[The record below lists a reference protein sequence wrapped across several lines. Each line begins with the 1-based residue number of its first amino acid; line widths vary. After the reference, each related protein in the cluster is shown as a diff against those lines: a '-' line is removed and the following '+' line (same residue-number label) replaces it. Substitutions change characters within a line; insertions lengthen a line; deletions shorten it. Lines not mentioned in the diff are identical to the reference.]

1 METLFSILNERRYHY
16 HYKNDILSFLDERA
30 NDIFLSNYNPKLY
43 NEIRKAQF
51 RVLDLS
57 ALNNAPKEIYGFE
70 FIEEI
75 RMPI

>member
-51 RVLDLS
+51 RVL
-57 ALNNAPKEIYGFE
+57 A
-70 FIEEI
+70 
-75 RMPI
+75 